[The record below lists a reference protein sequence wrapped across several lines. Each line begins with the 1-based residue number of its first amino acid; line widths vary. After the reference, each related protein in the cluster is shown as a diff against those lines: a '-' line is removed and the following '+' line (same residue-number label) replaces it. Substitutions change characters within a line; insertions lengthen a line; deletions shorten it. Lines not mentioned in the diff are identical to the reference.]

1 MRWILI
7 DEFRYIRKG
16 DKAQA
21 VKCVT
26 RSEEPLLGFPPHF
39 PVYPSGLMIEMMA
52 QVGGVLIGANDDFR
66 KEVLLAKVT
75 SVEFYRPVKPPAE
88 LVISAHQLDY
98 REEAGLTECEIM
110 CKEEKIAKAQIFFGV
125 FDSSKKKGTGSE
137 SFPFPDMSQK
147 NYDGSIVFSDDFLE
161 AFAIRQRLETS

>member
-16 DKAQA
+16 EKAQG

-26 RSEEPLLGFPPHF
+26 RSEESLLGFPPHF

-52 QVGGVLIGANDDFR
+52 QVGGVLIGANDDFK

-75 SVEFYRPVKPPAE
+75 SAEFYRPVKPPAE
-88 LVISAHQLDY
+88 LVITATQLDY
-98 REEAGLTECEIM
+98 REEAALTECEIM

-125 FDSSKKKGTGSE
+125 FDSSNFTE
-137 SFPFPDMSQK
+137 HPQQ
-147 NYDGSIVFSDDFLE
+147 NHNRSIVFSDDFLE